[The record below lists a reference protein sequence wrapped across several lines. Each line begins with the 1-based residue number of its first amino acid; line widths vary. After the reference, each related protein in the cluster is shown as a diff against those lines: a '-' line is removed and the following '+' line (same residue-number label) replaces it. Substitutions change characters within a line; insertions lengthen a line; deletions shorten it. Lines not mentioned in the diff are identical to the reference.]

1 MLSSRGADGMSELP
15 ELLQLEPLGDSRYRV
30 RQPAGSQEGLDVVFG
45 GQLIAQMI
53 MAAHANSD
61 GSKYVK
67 SIHTI
72 FSRAGTYSSPIE
84 LQVESFHA
92 GRAWASDV
100 ITAWQNDRL
109 LSRSLVL
116 STADE
121 QDLMAHQI
129 DRPAGVPGPEAS
141 QPVVGTAFPGAE
153 ARMATGRDETLNGV
167 PAMSLWTR
175 MPAPVGSTAASQAI
189 LAWATNGWF
198 IELAMR
204 PHQAAVNIDDAH
216 HSLATGVIGHT
227 INFHRDVDA
236 GSWIQL
242 AHEAIYAGRGRVHG
256 RGLAFAEDGTLVA
269 SFSQDSMVKAAGEQR
284 HSRL

>member
-1 MLSSRGADGMSELP
+1 VSGVPD
-15 ELLQLEPLGDSRYRV
+15 LLVLEPRGDSRFRV
-30 RQPAGSQEGLDVVFG
+30 RQPAGSPEGLDVVFG

-61 GSKYVK
+61 GRKYVK

-72 FSRAGTYSSPIE
+72 FSRAGTYASPID
-84 LQVESFHA
+84 LQVESFHS

-100 ITAWQNDRL
+100 ITAWQDDRL

-121 QDLMAHQI
+121 PDLIAHHI

-141 QPVVGTAFPGAE
+141 EPVTGTAFPGAE
-153 ARMATGRDETLNGV
+153 ARMATEHDQTLNGV

-175 MPAPVGSTAASQAI
+175 MPAPVDSTAASQAI
-189 LAWATNGWF
+189 LAWATNGWL
-198 IELAMR
+198 IELALR
-204 PHQAAVNIDDAH
+204 PHQDAVDIDDAH
-216 HSLATGVIGHT
+216 HALATGVIGHT
-227 INFHRDVDA
+227 INFHRDLDA
-236 GSWIQL
+236 GSWVQL
-242 AHEAIYAGRGRVHG
+242 AHEATYAGRGRVHG
-256 RGLAFAEDGTLVA
+256 RGLAFAEDGSLVA

-284 HSRL
+284 RSRL

>member
-1 MLSSRGADGMSELP
+1 MSDLP
-15 ELLQLEPLGDSRYRV
+15 DLLVLEPSGESRFRV

-53 MAAHANSD
+53 MAAHASSD

-72 FSRAGTYSSPIE
+72 FSRAGTYSSPID
-84 LQVESFHA
+84 LHVETFHS

-100 ITAWQNDRL
+100 ITAWQDDRL
-109 LSRSLVL
+109 LTRSLVL

-121 QDLMAHQI
+121 PDLIAHQI
-129 DRPAGVPGPEAS
+129 DGPSGVPGPLAS
-141 QPVVGTAFPGAE
+141 QPVEGTAFPGAE
-153 ARMATGRDETLNGV
+153 ARMATEAGDTLNGV

-175 MPAPVGSTAASQAI
+175 MPEPVGSTAASQAI
-189 LAWATNGWF
+189 LAWSTNGWF

-204 PHQAAVNIDDAH
+204 PHQAAVNIGDAH

-227 INFHRDVDA
+227 INFHRQFDA
-236 GSWIQL
+236 GSWVQL
-242 AHEAIYAGRGRVHG
+242 AHEATFAGRGRVHG
-256 RGLAFAEDGTLVA
+256 RGLAFAEDGTLLA
-269 SFSQDSMVKAAGEQR
+269 SFSQDSMVKAAGQR